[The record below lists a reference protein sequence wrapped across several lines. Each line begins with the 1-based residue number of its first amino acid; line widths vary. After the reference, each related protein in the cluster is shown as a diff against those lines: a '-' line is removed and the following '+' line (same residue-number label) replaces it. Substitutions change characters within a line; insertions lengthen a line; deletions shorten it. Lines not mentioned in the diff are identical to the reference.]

1 MQRRQ
6 QQLQQPPATAA
17 HAPTSSS
24 RPSQPAAI
32 QPPQSPRHQQRQQDE
47 QQHGDITF
55 LPASLAHCAAFESIQ
70 HAAYP
75 AELWEEHHV
84 FESIL
89 RHGCSFVAV
98 QGASSPHAHV
108 IGYLLI
114 HAVPDPSSPPP
125 LNHALPPPPPASQR
139 AHLFVHD
146 LCLLPAFH
154 GGGLGARLVRHVLAA
169 LPLGQPPSPA
179 LPCHMR
185 CASGSGRAL
194 RLHVHGLPAC
204 QTATRAVRSCWRA
217 HRGSTGPRTEPWL
230 RWPFCIQPCNQ
241 SALVDSIFLMT
252 YACFLQTLAVLFMM
266 QRSSC

>member
-154 GGGLGARLVRHVLAA
+154 GGGLGARLVRHVLARLASRAASFSCVA
-169 LPLGQPPSPA
+169 LP
-179 LPCHMR
+179 H
-185 CASGSGRAL
+185 
-194 RLHVHGLPAC
+194 
-204 QTATRAVRSCWRA
+204 AVRFWQRQGFEAARA
-217 HRGSTGPRTEPWL
+217 RPPRLPDCYPRGSQLLARPPRQHGAE
-230 RWPFCIQPCNQ
+230 
-241 SALVDSIFLMT
+241 D
-252 YACFLQTLAVLFMM
+252 
-266 QRSSC
+266 